1 MLRNKL
7 ILLLL
12 TVILFIS
19 CNNDNK
25 QEINKIQVD
34 SSDVQKNNYNTNKSN
49 NLNNTNVKLIEP
61 EKLAEFLPMSIPK
74 AEKYPS
80 NSGFQIWN
88 NKKISSASAE
98 YVFKPGGI
106 VIIIND
112 YGTYNNIPQED
123 LQYIKKYSEE
133 QVENIQKL
141 ILPDGIGYQRWDD
154 VTETGMLEAL
164 LFNRII
170 IRIEG
175 IRLHEK
181 NQNLSDFYYFINTK
195 NLLKEINKLN

>member
-1 MLRNKL
+1 MLRYKL
-7 ILLLL
+7 IIVGLFI
-12 TVILFIS
+12 ILFFS
-19 CNNDNK
+19 CNNDNN
-25 QEINKIQVD
+25 QGINKKTDD
-34 SSDVQKNNYNTNKSN
+34 SVVAQKFDSKNNISTYSKKTD
-49 NLNNTNVKLIEP
+49 VKLIEP
-61 EKLAEFLPMSIPK
+61 EKLAEFLPLSIPK

-88 NKKISSASAE
+88 DIKISSASAE

-112 YGTYNNIPQED
+112 YGTYNNIPKDD
-123 LQYIKKYSEE
+123 LQFLEKYS
-133 QVENIQKL
+133 QQQFENIQKL
-141 ILPDGIGYQRWDD
+141 ILPDGIGYQKWDN
-154 VTETGMLEAL
+154 VTETGLLEAL
-164 LFNRII
+164 IFNRII

-175 IRLHEK
+175 IRLQEK

>member
-1 MLRNKL
+1 MLRYKFK
-7 ILLLL
+7 LLLL
-12 TVILFIS
+12 AFILFIS

-34 SSDVQKNNYNTNKSN
+34 SSDIQKNSYNTNKSN

-61 EKLAEFLPMSIPK
+61 EKLAEFLPISIPK

-88 NKKISSASAE
+88 DRKISSASAE

-175 IRLHEK
+175 IRLPEK
-181 NQNLSDFYYFINTK
+181 NQNLSDFFYFINTK
-195 NLLKEINKLN
+195 NLQKEINKLN

>member
-1 MLRNKL
+1 MLRYKFK
-7 ILLLL
+7 LLLL
-12 TVILFIS
+12 AVILFIS

-34 SSDVQKNNYNTNKSN
+34 SSDIQKNSYNTNKSN

-61 EKLAEFLPMSIPK
+61 EKLAEFLPISIPK

-88 NKKISSASAE
+88 DRKISSASAE

-154 VTETGMLEAL
+154 VTVTGMLEAL

-175 IRLHEK
+175 IRLPEK
-181 NQNLSDFYYFINTK
+181 NQNLSDFFYFINTK
-195 NLLKEINKLN
+195 NLQKEINKLN

>member
-1 MLRNKL
+1 MLRYKL

-88 NKKISSASAE
+88 DRKISSASAE

-175 IRLHEK
+175 IRLQEK

-195 NLLKEINKLN
+195 NLQKEINKLN

>member
-1 MLRNKL
+1 MLRFKF
-7 ILLLL
+7 ILLLFA
-12 TVILFIS
+12 VIIFVS
-19 CNNDNK
+19 CNNDKK
-25 QEINKIQVD
+25 QEQNKKAVD
-34 SSDVQKNNYNTNKSN
+34 SVIDNNNNIKTNTSNNTHNTNIKF
-49 NLNNTNVKLIEP
+49 IEP
-61 EKLAEFLPMSIPK
+61 EKLAEFLPISIPK

-88 NKKISSASAE
+88 DRKISSASAE

-112 YGTYNNIPQED
+112 YGSYNNIPQDD
-123 LQYIKKYSEE
+123 LLYIKKYSEQ

-154 VTETGMLEAL
+154 VAETGLLEAL
-164 LFNRII
+164 IFNRII

-175 IRLHEK
+175 IRLQEK
-181 NQNLSDFYYFINTK
+181 YQNLSDFYYFINTK
-195 NLLKEINKLN
+195 NLQKEINKLN